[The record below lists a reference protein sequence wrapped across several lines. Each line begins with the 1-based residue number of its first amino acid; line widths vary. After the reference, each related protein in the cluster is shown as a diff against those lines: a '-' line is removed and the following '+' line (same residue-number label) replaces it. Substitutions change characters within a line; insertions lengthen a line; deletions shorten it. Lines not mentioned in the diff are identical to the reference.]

1 VEALERIEIL
11 KNSPKSLFL
20 YILLPILLTSP
31 ILAAN
36 EEASADPNLP
46 VIPKGLE
53 NIWDPAKYISLNE
66 IKPGMEA
73 YCLTEYGPAGIEK
86 FSLDVIDVVRDIEV
100 GKSVI
105 IVKGTDERFIRTGP
119 VAGIS
124 GSPVYIEGRLA
135 GALAISWTYS
145 TEPLYGATPIEDMLG
160 LDQGRQNTSTSQ
172 AVLNLDFSKPIDFA
186 QVNNNYRKNLVKL
199 SQTSSGLNPLP
210 CPLITSGITAQAS
223 EQLKSIAEPLGFMVV
238 SGGASGAQ
246 TTDNENIKL
255 QPGACL
261 GVPLVSGDI
270 KLSTMGTVTEVIG
283 DKVYGFGH
291 NLLGYGQVDLPMATG
306 KVHTVVSNL
315 SSSFKMAT
323 VLDTVGSITID
334 KSTGII
340 GHIGAVPKTIPL
352 TINVDNSNDNQVRT
366 YHCRLADNELVTPIY
381 LQLALSGAAT
391 QSSGL
396 PPEHTVEYKFD
407 IGIEGGEIIS
417 SENVSTDSGLNDM
430 IGECVAVVT
439 LLMDNPF
446 KKLDISS
453 INCDISIRQKN
464 ISSNIWAVDLSSSKV
479 KPGETLDVGVIT
491 ESYLGGKKK
500 YHQNIQIPED
510 LKPGTYDLLISGSRG
525 FEQFLAK
532 AAPYKFVAQNIP
544 DLIAALHNALEIP
557 RNKLYFVLVLPA
569 GGITLEKAELP
580 DLPATK
586 TIILQD
592 RKRGLSIKPYQHW
605 MEQSINTGDIITDQ
619 QIMKI
624 TVEQ

>member
-1 VEALERIEIL
+1 M
-11 KNSPKSLFL
+11 KNSLKSLFL
-20 YILLPILLTSP
+20 CTLLPILLAGP
-31 ILAAN
+31 IFAATDQV
-36 EEASADPNLP
+36 SSDPNTS

-53 NIWDPAKYISLNE
+53 NIWDSSKYISLDE

-100 GKSVI
+100 GRSLI

-160 LDQGRQNTSTSQ
+160 LDQGRQNTSTRQ
-172 AVLNLDFSKPIDFA
+172 AVLNLDFSKPIDFV

-238 SGGASGAQ
+238 SGGASGAE

-291 NLLGYGQVDLPMATG
+291 NLLGYGQIDLPMATG

-323 VLDTVGSITID
+323 VLDTVGSLTTD
-334 KSTGII
+334 KSTGVI
-340 GHIGAVPKTIPL
+340 GHIGAIAKTIPL
-352 TINVDNSNDNQVRT
+352 TINVDNSNDTQART
-366 YHCRLADNELVTPIY
+366 YHCRLADNELITPTY
-381 LQLALSGAAT
+381 LQMALRGAAT
-391 QSSGL
+391 QSSDL
-396 PPEHTVEYKFD
+396 PPEHTVEYKFN
-407 IGIEGGEIIS
+407 IGIEGGDVIS
-417 SENVSTDSGLNDM
+417 CENTSSGSGLNDVLS
-430 IGECVAVVT
+430 ECVAVVT

-446 KKLDISS
+446 KKLNITS
-453 INCDISIRQKN
+453 IDCDISIREKD

-479 KPGETLDVGVIT
+479 RPGETLDVGVIT

-500 YHQNIQIPED
+500 YHQSVKIPED
-510 LKPGTYDLLISGSRG
+510 LKPGTYDLLITGSRG
-525 FEQFLAK
+525 YEQFLAK
-532 AAPYKFVAQNIP
+532 AAPYRFVAQSIP
-544 DLIAALHNALEIP
+544 DLIEALHNALDIT
-557 RNKLYFVLVLPA
+557 RDRLYFVLVLPA

-592 RKRGLSIKPYQHW
+592 KKRGLSIRPYQHW
-605 MEQSINTGDIITDQ
+605 EERSINTGDIITDQ
-619 QIMKI
+619 KVMKI